1 MAGISDEKLEE
12 LRERVD
18 VATVV
23 GRRVQLKR
31 TGRDL
36 RGLCPFHG
44 EKTPSFYVAPEKRM
58 FHCFGCG
65 KSGDAIKFVMEI
77 DGKSFRE
84 AVEQLATEFGV
95 VLESEDPL
103 ERKRVQRRAAIAEVN
118 EKACVFFE
126 RVLWE
131 HPKGAIAR
139 EHLEKRGCTVETAK
153 AWRLGYA
160 PALWDALSKSLARSK
175 IAPDLIE
182 EAGLAVPRKGAAGG
196 QGRGRADGSL
206 YDRFRGRLTIP
217 IRESGRTVAFGGRI
231 LEGESDAKYLNSPE
245 TPLYQKGNT
254 LFGLDRA
261 RDSIRKEGVALF
273 VEGYFDAIGLHQAGV
288 QTAVATCGTAMTE
301 RHLELVA
308 RAGAK
313 ELVFVFDGDNAGI
326 RAATR
331 ASELAAA
338 AGVAARVLVPPD
350 GEDPDETV
358 ARVGTPAFR
367 EMLREAPASLQF
379 LLERALA
386 GVGANAS
393 IEARVRAVASVAGI
407 VRAAPNALA
416 RELYV
421 EKVAEKLGASVEVVR
436 LALAESA
443 REQAAHPAHGSGS
456 RASSDAGPRTAD
468 SGSGSSRNPRDQQQR
483 ASRGAGPSGL
493 QTGASNGSGGPSS
506 TRPAAN
512 GADSSRFNRSSQD
525 APGRSQQGS
534 ARDPRSGHAQ
544 ADGATDPRSNP
555 PPRPAEKPVRRD
567 APLQELHLVAQILQ
581 SVELAQ
587 FAAAHRGGEATATFA
602 NATLRDLAERIFAQ
616 GKAGALDREGL
627 ISTIDDD
634 ALRARLS
641 RLVAEAASGRVGQD
655 AAGAELEKKRL
666 AAALDK
672 HARTAGAEEIVRR
685 RAARNSRNQP

>member
-1 MAGISDEKLEE
+1 LAGISDEKLEE

-18 VATVV
+18 VASVV

-31 TGRDL
+31 SGRDL

-44 EKTPSFYVAPEKRM
+44 EKTPSFYVVPDKRL

-65 KSGDAIKFVMEI
+65 KTGDAIKFVMEI
-77 DGKSFRE
+77 EGKSFRE
-84 AVEQLATEFGV
+84 SVEQLANEFGV

-103 ERKRVQRRAAIAEVN
+103 ERKRAQRRAALAEVN

-160 PALWDALSKSLARSK
+160 PALWDSLSKSLERSK
-175 IAPDLIE
+175 VPRDLIE
-182 EAGLAVPRKGAAGG
+182 EAGLAVPRKGGRPG
-196 QGRGRADGSL
+196 QGGNAGKGDGSL
-206 YDRFRGRLTIP
+206 YDRFRGRLIIP

-261 RDSIRKEGVALF
+261 RESIRREGVALF

-338 AGVAARVLVPPD
+338 AGVTARVLVPPD

-367 EMLREAPASLQF
+367 EMLREAAPSLQF

-386 GVGANAS
+386 GVGSSAS
-393 IEARVRAVASVAGI
+393 IEARVRAVESVAGI

-421 EKVAEKLGASVEVVR
+421 EKVAEKLAAPVDVIR
-436 LALAESA
+436 LALEQAPREVSHAPQRPSSSQELRTESSRGRGEPARPASSGRMQAGSSSSGARGPAQGARGPTQNAGGRAQSGPQSLGPDSA
-443 REQAAHPAHGSGS
+443 R
-456 RASSDAGPRTAD
+456 TAP
-468 SGSGSSRNPRDQQQR
+468 SAN
-483 ASRGAGPSGL
+483 RGAPSATEG
-493 QTGASNGSGGPSS
+493 T
-506 TRPAAN
+506 
-512 GADSSRFNRSSQD
+512 
-525 APGRSQQGS
+525 APPHRE
-534 ARDPRSGHAQ
+534 
-544 ADGATDPRSNP
+544 
-555 PPRPAEKPVRRD
+555 PPRPAPKPVRRD

-581 SVELAQ
+581 SSELAR
-587 FAAAHRGGEATATFA
+587 FVEEKGGAANFA
-602 NATLRDLAERIFAQ
+602 NATLRDLAERIFAS
-616 GKAGALDREGL
+616 GRSGAFDRDSL
-627 ISTIDDD
+627 VSTVEDD
-634 ALRARLS
+634 ALRARLAG
-641 RLVAEAASGRVGQD
+641 LVHEAAQAR
-655 AAGAELEKKRL
+655 AAHLNDPAFVEQEKRRL
-666 AAALDK
+666 ASALDK
-672 HARTAGAEEIVRR
+672 HNRTAGAEEIVRR
-685 RAARNSRNQP
+685 RAARNSSNQP